1 MPKAGKSNSIYQYSI
16 RASQFIRVLKA
27 YQQMCILLDKF
38 VFWLYLW
45 MQMFIHFNDS
55 ILQLFF
61 VWDSLSS
68 CLNNIGE
75 KTQSVY
81 MLFKFQKC
89 FIFSRLLELANE
101 KNQAPLVKNAFI
113 ILKYIRI
120 PYIHQ
125 YILFEK
131 KCKPQ
136 IPELASKLYLACFP
150 NTNLKQKI
158 DLQPKML
165 FHVCNFS

>member
-1 MPKAGKSNSIYQYSI
+1 MPKAGKSNSIYQYSL

-75 KTQSVY
+75 KTQSVC

-89 FIFSRLLELANE
+89 FILVYMKNFWMVSRHQVFQLDKKLAIPSSFCLLKKSIIERLCRYFYTDIKIFSNSVL
-101 KNQAPLVKNAFI
+101 
-113 ILKYIRI
+113 
-120 PYIHQ
+120 
-125 YILFEK
+125 
-131 KCKPQ
+131 
-136 IPELASKLYLACFP
+136 
-150 NTNLKQKI
+150 
-158 DLQPKML
+158 
-165 FHVCNFS
+165 

>member
-1 MPKAGKSNSIYQYSI
+1 MPKAGKSNSIYSTLSELHNLSEFLKLINKCAFYWTNLFSD
-16 RASQFIRVLKA
+16 FIFGCRCL
-27 YQQMCILLDKF
+27 
-38 VFWLYLW
+38 
-45 MQMFIHFNDS
+45 S
-55 ILQLFF
+55 ILMIPYYSYFLSEIVSVPVLTILVKRPRVSTCYSNFKSVLFF
-61 VWDSLSS
+61 QTFRTGQW
-68 CLNNIGE
+68 
-75 KTQSVY
+75 
-81 MLFKFQKC
+81 
-89 FIFSRLLELANE
+89 
-101 KNQAPLVKNAFI
+101 KNQAPLVKNTFI

-150 NTNLKQKI
+150 NTNWEAENWFAT
-158 DLQPKML
+158 KML